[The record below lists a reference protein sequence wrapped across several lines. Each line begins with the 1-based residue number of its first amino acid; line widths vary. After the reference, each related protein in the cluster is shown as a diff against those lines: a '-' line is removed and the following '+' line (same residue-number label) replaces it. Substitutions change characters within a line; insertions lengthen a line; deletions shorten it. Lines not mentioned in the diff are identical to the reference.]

1 MICLVENNL
10 LASTIHPCLLT
21 YMNHQQIFLT
31 REIKAPRAAAR
42 EEERKRRKKKEA
54 ICDNVNIATVYDS
67 SDGRGRRKEEG
78 GERDY
83 EAITNT
89 AYVHA
94 NFSMGLPLVKNSF
107 F

>member
-1 MICLVENNL
+1 MIVV
-10 LASTIHPCLLT
+10 
-21 YMNHQQIFLT
+21 MG
-31 REIKAPRAAAR
+31 
-42 EEERKRRKKKEA
+42 EEGGRK
-54 ICDNVNIATVYDS
+54 
-67 SDGRGRRKEEG
+67 KEEG

>member
-42 EEERKRRKKKEA
+42 EEERKR
-54 ICDNVNIATVYDS
+54 
-67 SDGRGRRKEEG
+67 KEE
-78 GERDY
+78 ERSD
-83 EAITNT
+83 
-89 AYVHA
+89 
-94 NFSMGLPLVKNSF
+94 M
-107 F
+107 